1 MIKNY
6 LKIAARNLL
15 RNKGFSILNISGLAI
30 GMASAV
36 LILLWIQN
44 EMSHDS
50 FFEKTDR
57 IYVANNRDKFN
68 GELQVWNNTPKI
80 LGPTIKANYP
90 EVEDAVRIND
100 YGANFLLTVGDKH
113 LNLHGE
119 FVDSG
124 FLKMF
129 SFPILRGNAAT
140 ALTNPSGMVVTQ
152 KLAIKLFGTEDVVG
166 KVIRIDSSDNFT
178 VTAVLKDF
186 PSNSSV
192 TGEYLLPWTYA
203 TRKHIDDDYWGN
215 NSVYTY
221 ILLKPGASEAVF
233 DAKIK
238 NITIDHTK
246 NGEKST
252 TQVFTQPLK
261 DAYLYSKSENG
272 KYVGGR
278 IERVKMF
285 AVIAIFILL
294 IACINFMNLSTARSE
309 KRAKEVGIRKVVGAY
324 KASLIFQFISESVI
338 LAFIAGIFALVIV
351 LLVLP
356 FFNQLTGAQLSLS
369 FGNPLYWIIGIGFIL
384 FTGFLAGSY
393 PAFYLSSY
401 QPVKVLKGT
410 FKAANALVT
419 PRKILVV
426 LQFTFAIALIIS
438 TIIVERQI
446 KYAQQRD
453 LGYSKDHLAFIIMF
467 GDDFKNYKLI
477 KRGLLSSG
485 AATSVA
491 ATSAP
496 ITEHWSDSWG
506 FAWPGS
512 VASDSKTDFNIFS
525 AEKDFVATM
534 GLKVLQ
540 GRDID
545 IDKYRNDSTAVLL
558 NEAAVKIMR
567 LKSPVGQSITGN
579 GNTLH
584 VVGVIKDFI
593 VETPYDPVRPMIIA
607 GPSYGYDVINFKLNP
622 ALPVEASIAKAEQ
635 VFKQYNPQ
643 YPFTYRFYD
652 SEYARKFEDEERT
665 GTLAAWFA
673 GLTVFISCLGLFGLA
688 TYMAENRIKEIGVRK
703 VLGASVTGI
712 ATLLSKDFLKLV
724 IISFVIASPIAWYA
738 MGQWLQSYKYR
749 IDIEW
754 WVFAVAGLLSVLIAI
769 ITVSYQSIK
778 AAVANPVKSLRSE

>member
-1 MIKNY
+1 MLKNY

-15 RNKGFSILNISGLAI
+15 RNKGFSFINISGLAI

-44 EMSHDS
+44 ELSHDS
-50 FFEKTDR
+50 FYEKADR
-57 IYVANNRDKFN
+57 IYVANNRDRFN

-80 LGPTIKANYP
+80 LGPTIKTNYP
-90 EVEDAVRIND
+90 EVEDVVRIND

-124 FLKMF
+124 FFNVF
-129 SFPILRGNAAT
+129 SFPLVQGNVAN
-140 ALTNPSGMVVTQ
+140 ALNNPSGIVLTQ

-166 KVIRIDSSDNFT
+166 KVVRIDSVDNFK
-178 VTAVLKDF
+178 VTAVMKDL
-186 PSNSSV
+186 PSN
-192 TGEYLLPWTYA
+192 TLLNGEYLLPWSYA
-203 TRKHIDDDYWGN
+203 TRKGIDDNYWGN

-221 ILLKPGASEAVF
+221 ILLKPGASEAAF
-233 DAKIK
+233 DDKIK

-285 AVIAIFILL
+285 AVIAVFILL

-324 KASLIFQFISESVI
+324 KASLIFQFISESII
-338 LAFIAGIFALVIV
+338 LAFIAGIFALGIV

-356 FFNQLTGAQLSLS
+356 FFNQLTGVQLQFS
-369 FGNPLYWIIGIGFIL
+369 FSNPLYWLIGVVFIL

-393 PAFYLSSY
+393 PAFYLSSF

-410 FKAANALVT
+410 FKATNALIA

-446 KYAQQRD
+446 KYAQERD

-477 KRGLLSSG
+477 KRGLLNSG
-485 AATSVA
+485 AATAVA

-506 FAWPGS
+506 FAWAGS
-512 VASDSKTDFNIFS
+512 NATDAKTDFNIFS
-525 AEKDFVATM
+525 AEKDFTATM

-545 IDKYRNDSTAVLL
+545 VDKYKSDSTAVLL
-558 NEAAVKIMR
+558 NEAAVKMMR
-567 LKSPVGQSITGN
+567 LKSPVGQTITGN
-579 GNTLH
+579 GSTLH
-584 VVGVIKDFI
+584 VVGVLKDFI
-593 VETPYDPVRPMIIA
+593 VETPYQPIRPMIIA

-622 ALPVEASIAKAEQ
+622 SLPMETTIAKAEQ

-643 YPFTYRFYD
+643 YPFNYKFYD
-652 SEYARKFEDEERT
+652 SEYARKFEDEQRT

-688 TYMAENRIKEIGVRK
+688 AYMAENRIKEIGVRK

-738 MGQWLQSYKYR
+738 MGQWLESYKYR

-778 AAVANPVKSLRSE
+778 AALRNPVRSLRSE